1 MALSHGGEVTRQVV
15 LSAIA
20 VHRALGPGLLESLYE
35 ECLCC
40 ELRRSGVAFER
51 QKPLAVVYY
60 DVRVECGFR
69 LDLLVERTVVVEL
82 KVVERIAPIH
92 AAQILTYMRLGKF
105 PLGLLFNFNSTV
117 LKDAIRRF
125 AL

>member
-1 MALSHGGEVTRQVV
+1 MVLSHGGEVTRQVV

-40 ELRRSGVAFER
+40 ELRRNGVTFER
-51 QKPLAVVYY
+51 QKALAVVYY

-69 LDLLVERTVVVEL
+69 LDLVVEGTVVVEL

-105 PLGLLFNFNSTV
+105 PLGLLLNFNSAV
-117 LKDAIRRF
+117 LKDEIRRF